1 MSPAPP
7 YLSDKPGESPARS
20 LPDAR
25 ELLAIVLERAW
36 IGLAVAVA
44 VFLLVWLDARR
55 QTPYYRST
63 ARLIVEAQVPPLF
76 TFQDALAFNTR
87 NLEYFNTHIQA
98 LYSRTMMERAI
109 AESGLANDPRFVPG
123 VEPGPA
129 QAEAALRYVT
139 ITPVEKSRLIEIT
152 VEHPDPRIAADLANA
167 LARAYIQADLD
178 NRMNASMRAVEWLRA
193 RAEENRAKLEAGL
206 LELQKYRET
215 TQSVS
220 LEDDQ
225 NIVIAKL
232 KALNA
237 AVTEAQ
243 TQRIA
248 LETQWAQV
256 EQRLRDGAAPTDIV
270 LALDDLT
277 AREAY
282 RQWQDAERRIIAL
295 RDRYLPSH
303 PDYQAAERQAASLKR
318 DFEALCA
325 QAVEGLRSRYE
336 LAKERENSLRA
347 ALQQQEQEAF
357 ELDRKLVRYNELKR
371 NVEAEQT
378 VYQALINR
386 MKEASLSG
394 TLPAEL
400 IRVAEPARPAVAPF
414 RPDLWRATVRGVA
427 LGLGLGVL
435 AIFGVYVA
443 DHRFRRAE
451 DIERQLS
458 LPVLSI
464 VPQIDEA
471 DPVTR
476 GQIVHR
482 QDTGEVAEAFRT
494 LRTRFQ
500 MDPQLRDHKCLI
512 VTSAHAGEG
521 KSLVASNLAISFA
534 QDGQRTLLV
543 GADLRRPALHKF
555 FRLDGQPGL
564 AELLQSTGDW
574 RAFVQSVG
582 IPRLDVCAAGTP
594 PRQPAELLGRRR
606 LKDFLDAARQ
616 VYDRIVID
624 APPLLGLSDG
634 LILLG
639 HGDLVFL
646 VVRFAF
652 THSFSARQA
661 ASRLQVAGTPCA
673 GVVFNGVSRRSLS
686 GYYYRRYHGYYAA
699 TPPAPEAAVGSAD
712 DVRK

>member
-7 YLSDKPGESPARS
+7 YVSDRPDDSPVRS

-25 ELLAIVLERAW
+25 EVLAIVLERAW

-256 EQRLRDGAAPTDIV
+256 EQRLRDGAAPTDII
-270 LALDDLT
+270 LALDDPT
-277 AREAY
+277 AREAH

-303 PDYQAAERQAASLKR
+303 PDYQAAEQQAASLKR

-336 LAKERENSLRA
+336 LANERENSLRA

-400 IRVAEPARPAVAPF
+400 IRVAEPARPAAAPF
-414 RPDLWRATVRGVA
+414 RPDLRRAAVRGVA
-427 LGLGLGVL
+427 LGLGLGLL
-435 AIFGVYVA
+435 AIFGVYLA

-451 DIERQLS
+451 DVERQLS

-471 DPVTR
+471 DPATR

-482 QDTGEVAEAFRT
+482 QDTGEAAEAFRT

-500 MDPQLRDHKCLI
+500 MDPRLRGHKCLV

-574 RAFVQSVG
+574 RAFVQSGG

-639 HGDLVFL
+639 HGDLVLL

-661 ASRLQVAGTPCA
+661 ASRLQVAGTPCG

-699 TPPAPEAAVGSAD
+699 TPPAAEAAAGSAGH
-712 DVRK
+712 VRK